1 MSITLKEFLKNSN
14 PLQSY
19 GQNSNLS
26 PSKPPYVHLG
36 GLTPRKIRYFYRMA
50 YGLMLNESVAHH
62 TKSFIIKARPVFSHE
77 VAAKKVLLP
86 AGTLNDRNE

>member
-1 MSITLKEFLKNSN
+1 MGHRVSHFRSYFQKKKTIYMFRRWSFPIALKELLKNSN

-36 GLTPRKIRYFYRMA
+36 GLRYYPPIFPKEHSLTYYHLLKIYDS
-50 YGLMLNESVAHH
+50 LH
-62 TKSFIIKARPVFSHE
+62 K
-77 VAAKKVLLP
+77 
-86 AGTLNDRNE
+86 